1 MQTLQIS
8 FGNAAEVTHQLVPGW
23 YTVLRRLATLDRPPL
38 DAKWDRP
45 IAAVAWPQH
54 SRPGWSNPPSRNRE
68 IIRPGLTPRQ
78 CLSRGASPETLRR
91 AMRLGYIQLEVWS

>member
-8 FGNAAEVTHQLVPGW
+8 FGSAAEVTHQLVPGW

-38 DAKWDRP
+38 DHTWDRP

-54 SRPGWSNPPSRNRE
+54 GRPGWSNPPSRNRG

-78 CLSRGASPETLRR
+78 CLARGGSVETIRR
-91 AMRLGYIQLEVWS
+91 GLRLGYIQLEARS